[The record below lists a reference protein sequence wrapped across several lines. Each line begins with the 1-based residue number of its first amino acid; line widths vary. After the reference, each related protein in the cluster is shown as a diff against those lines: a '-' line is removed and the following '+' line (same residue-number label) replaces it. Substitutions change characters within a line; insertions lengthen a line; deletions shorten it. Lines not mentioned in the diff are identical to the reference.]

1 MRSQLQRVKE
11 TNYCA
16 DLETKFFNTIFLG
29 KTNYFYPPDGGRATD
44 AEVFGVQLRPLL
56 QPRVPEEGVEGPQER
71 VQGGE
76 VRPAGNP
83 RRQNPAGGKD
93 PVEETEGGARAAR
106 ENKCLLNCCEN
117 FLSHIFENGLNIFK
131 HIV

>member
-1 MRSQLQRVKE
+1 MQILKLSFSTR
-11 TNYCA
+11 YFYA
-16 DLETKFFNTIFLG
+16 

-56 QPRVPEEGVEGPQER
+56 QPWVPEEGVEGPQER

-83 RRQNPAGGKD
+83 RRQNPVGGQD
-93 PVEETEGGARAAR
+93 PVEEIEGGAWAAR
-106 ENKCLLNCCEN
+106 ENKCWLNLKL
-117 FLSHIFENGLNIFK
+117 FIKVIY
-131 HIV
+131 